1 MSKEEREWASV
12 DKVLHPEV
20 WAYYHHDDDAK
31 AWLDLK
37 GKDALL
43 VNNRKSSM
51 IGGGS
56 VADRLKKSR
65 ESKANGPSSASP
77 SAAASASASQGSTED
92 ASSSELVNSLTR
104 ILDPGAGAGTGSSV
118 DPNPSQ
124 VIQNEAKHRKG
135 SNGLQDIVS
144 EVHKTLPSQGAGG
157 TRNTGNWRNPFPQD
171 QLLRIWKTPNP
182 QLLKSDEERYVYRLL
197 HKYNGSYG
205 AYAELALQA
214 KQRKVNSTKLGAHVR
229 WDVHGLIV
237 NPDIDGR
244 AREILEELDR
254 AIANKNFWMDS
265 LVLHTNDQR
274 FPTEVLR
281 LQLEDAL
288 DTVLADQVPSPPPF
302 LSSPSSSSLS

>member
-1 MSKEEREWASV
+1 
-12 DKVLHPEV
+12 
-20 WAYYHHDDDAK
+20 
-31 AWLDLK
+31 
-37 GKDALL
+37 
-43 VNNRKSSM
+43 M

-65 ESKANGPSSASP
+65 DDKASP
-77 SAAASASASQGSTED
+77 APQSATASASAED
-92 ASSSELVNSLTR
+92 ASQHAVNSLTR
-104 ILDPGAGAGTGSSV
+104 ILDPGATDSASPTHL
-118 DPNPSQ
+118 
-124 VIQNEAKHRKG
+124 IQTEAKHRKG

-144 EVHKTLPSQGAGG
+144 EVHKTLPSQGAK
-157 TRNTGNWRNPFPQD
+157 NTGNWRNSFPKD
-171 QLLRIWKTPNP
+171 HLLRIWKAPNP

-214 KQRKVNSTKLGAHVR
+214 QKRKVNSTKLGAHVR
-229 WDVHGLIV
+229 WDAHGLIV

-288 DTVLADQVPSPPPF
+288 DTVLADQVPFPLTSPLPLPPL
-302 LSSPSSSSLS
+302 LSSPDHRSVRESEWIGCRQRRRDKMTRPLRRSPAIPMMGGLLKT